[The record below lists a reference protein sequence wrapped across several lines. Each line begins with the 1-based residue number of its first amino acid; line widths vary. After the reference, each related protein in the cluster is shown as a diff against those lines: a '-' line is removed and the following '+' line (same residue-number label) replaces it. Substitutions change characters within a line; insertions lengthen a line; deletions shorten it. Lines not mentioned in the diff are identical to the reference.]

1 MDRANLIATLAA
13 ARQTPRR
20 PIVTLANCDNA
31 WIISIPRPA
40 GATGKKVFYHI
51 LQDPWL
57 FGVNDMLI
65 SYFLRLS
72 LKEKSALETIESCED
87 LVREIEE
94 AVGGSKEDDEHWLDA
109 VTVTHTNP
117 DHLHQPTLQ
126 TFDPSLTVFAVEDA
140 AATISAMKHFDKVH
154 VLPDFVRGQAWPAT
168 PEMPDWLSIFR
179 LEDET
184 KKYPNLYH
192 GIVIRI
198 AAANG
203 KDEVILYSP
212 HGVDPGIVEAAMEMN
227 PDAKVIA
234 MTHPINEA
242 GVGRKSKGVANALKI
257 QRKHSPKYWIH
268 CQEGIQYTGF
278 LTWFFDY
285 GDKTLEIGL
294 EEEAKETEEELPRPN
309 YVTISNGAGFV
320 LA

>member
-1 MDRANLIATLAA
+1 MDRASLIATLASA
-13 ARQTPRR
+13 KQNLKR
-20 PIVTLANCDNA
+20 PIITLANCDNA
-31 WIISIPRPA
+31 WLISIPKPA
-40 GATGKKVFYHI
+40 GAA
-51 LQDPWL
+51 DPWL
-57 FGVNDMLI
+57 FGVNDVLI

-72 LKEKSALETIESCED
+72 LKEKRTT
-87 LVREIEE
+87 
-94 AVGGSKEDDEHWLDA
+94 LDA

-117 DHLHQPTLQ
+117 DHLHQPTLR
-126 TFDPSLTVFAVEDA
+126 TFDQSLKVFAVQDA
-140 AATISAMKHFDKVH
+140 AATISAMKHFDNVH
-154 VLPDFVRGQAWPAT
+154 VLPDFVRDQAWPAT

-192 GIVIRI
+192 AIVIKI
-198 AAANG
+198 AAAGG
-203 KDEVILYSP
+203 KDEVFLYCP
-212 HGVDPGIVEAAMEMN
+212 HGVDPSIVEAAMEMN
-227 PDAKVIA
+227 PDASVLA

-242 GVGRKSKGVANALKI
+242 AGVGMKSKG
-257 QRKHSPKYWIH
+257 YWIH
-268 CQEGIQYTGF
+268 CQEKIQYTGF

-309 YVTISNGAGFV
+309 YVTILNGAGFV

>member
-31 WIISIPRPA
+31 WIISIPKPA
-40 GATGKKVFYHI
+40 GASGKKVFYHI

-72 LKEKSALETIESCED
+72 LKEKSALQTIESCEE

-117 DHLHQPTLQ
+117 DHLHQPTLR
-126 TFDPSLTVFAVEDA
+126 TFDPSLKVFAVEDA
-140 AATISAMKHFDKVH
+140 AATISAMKHFDNVH

-168 PEMPDWLSIFR
+168 PEMPEWLSIFR

-192 GIVIRI
+192 AIVIKI

-203 KDEVILYSP
+203 EDEVILYSP

-257 QRKHSPKYWIH
+257 QRKHLPKYWIH